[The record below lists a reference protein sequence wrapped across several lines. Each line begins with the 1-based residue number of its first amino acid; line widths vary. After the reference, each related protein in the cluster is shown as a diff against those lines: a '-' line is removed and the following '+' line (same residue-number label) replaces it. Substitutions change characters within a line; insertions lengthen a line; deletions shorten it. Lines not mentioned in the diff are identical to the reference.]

1 MTELVTT
8 HPVDRFEVGAV
19 LTDYVGDAVVLDHS
33 NGRIEL
39 CRSDGTIS
47 TQAASTSLVRQYD
60 PGRQERALRQAVTAL
75 DTERRR
81 LTTEHAT
88 TLGEIRAAAIAKH
101 EDGGEICHDGLNAF
115 LREFG
120 MAEYGPRIRVS
131 FTVRGSYEVDTTDEY
146 EARTGAENQ
155 LGLDLSDI
163 SEADEDSLS
172 YKVEATELQAI
183 GS

>member
-101 EDGGEICHDGLNAF
+101 EDGGEICHDGLVTF

-131 FTVRGSYEVDTTDEY
+131 FTVRGSYDTRP
-146 EARTGAENQ
+146 APAPRTSSAW
-155 LGLDLSDI
+155 
-163 SEADEDSLS
+163 
-172 YKVEATELQAI
+172 T
-183 GS
+183 